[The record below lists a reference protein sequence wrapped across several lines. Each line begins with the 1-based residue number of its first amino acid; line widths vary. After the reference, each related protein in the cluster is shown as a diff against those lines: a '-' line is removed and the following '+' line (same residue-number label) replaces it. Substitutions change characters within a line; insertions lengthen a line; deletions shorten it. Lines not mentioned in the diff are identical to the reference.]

1 MAGQPEDARSIDAR
15 YIAYVHYLYQLAI
28 AENSTRQMALSA
40 FEALVYIGRYWRFDS
55 PQMKADPDWEPQA
68 EVLVAVPLWVVANL
82 ARAWLA
88 YLGAPPGKTFGETL
102 GIEGGGQGKRRAKE
116 ARMKMNRDLHL
127 TMEVHKRRVEA
138 KEGGQKLSLEK
149 AYGSVAESTDT
160 SKDIVRR
167 AWRQHG
173 HKLSKP

>member
-1 MAGQPEDARSIDAR
+1 MAGQPEDTRSIEAR

-55 PQMKADPDWEPQA
+55 PQMKADPDWEPPA

-116 ARMKMNRDLHL
+116 ARMKKNRDLLL
-127 TMEVHKRRVEA
+127 TMEVHKRRVES
-138 KEGGQKLSLEK
+138 GLSLEK
-149 AYGSVAESTDT
+149 AYASVAESKGT
-160 SKDIVRR
+160 SEDIVRR